1 MRTLISAIFKTLLIL
16 MLISGMATWFL
27 QTQKYKPTWLR
38 WSLRLMPFVIF
49 VVIYLWQ
56 VL

>member
-1 MRTLISAIFKTLLIL
+1 MRTLISAILETLLIL
-16 MLISGMATWFL
+16 MLIAGMATWFL

-49 VVIYLWQ
+49 AVIYLWQ

>member
-1 MRTLISAIFKTLLIL
+1 MRTLIIAIFKTLLIL

-27 QTQKYKPTWLR
+27 QTQKYKPTGLR

>member
-1 MRTLISAIFKTLLIL
+1 MRTLISAIFETLLIL

-27 QTQKYKPTWLR
+27 QTQKYKLTWLR

-49 VVIYLWQ
+49 AVIYL
-56 VL
+56 